1 MAVWHERVPHAE
13 IHPGYGRGVHFDEY
27 RSYDATGLAR
37 LVADKGVTPAELLD
51 VARTRAAAVNPRIN
65 AIVRDVPAPPADPVD
80 GPFTGVPF
88 LIKDL
93 AQDYA
98 GLPTSAGSRALAS
111 IPAAAHATIVARW
124 IDAGLVIF
132 GKTNTPEF
140 GAKGITEPTLW
151 GPARNP
157 WDLSR
162 TPGGSSGGSAA
173 AVAAGIVPCAGAND
187 GGGSIRIPA
196 ACCGLVGLKPSRGLT
211 PMGPMTAESLHGSAV
226 QGVVSRSVRDTA
238 AMLDVISGGEPWGP
252 YVPGLPDASFASA
265 VGAEP
270 GTLRI
275 GVRVPTAI
283 TPSPHREA
291 YAAVAATVQTL
302 TDLGHHV
309 EELPE
314 APFDDA
320 ALARE
325 FLLSWFV
332 YTAWEL
338 AEAKRVSGAGDEAFE
353 RDTLILAALGRA
365 TSSVDYLDA
374 VQRRHEHTCRL
385 TTYFESY
392 DLLLT
397 PTLATPPPKIGA
409 FDLPAVLE
417 RASDLLIKTRTAHLL
432 RFTKIVD
439 DTVEQN
445 LGWVPY
451 TQLANITGR
460 PAISLPLHW
469 TADGL
474 PLGVQFV
481 APLNG
486 ESLLIRLAA
495 QLEEAMPWADRLAP
509 VGG

>member
-1 MAVWHERVPHAE
+1 MD
-13 IHPGYGRGVHFDEY
+13 FQEY
-27 RSYDATGLAR
+27 RSHDATGLAR
-37 LVADKGVTPAELLD
+37 LVAEKQVTADELL
-51 VARTRAAAVNPRIN
+51 ALAQARAAQVNPRIN
-65 AIVRDVPAPPADPVD
+65 AIVRDVPAAPAGIAD
-80 GPFTGVPF
+80 GPFAGVPF

-98 GLPTSAGSRALAS
+98 GLPSSRGSRALKS
-111 IPAAAHATIVARW
+111 LPAAEHSTIVQRW
-124 IDAGLVIF
+124 IDAGVVIF

-140 GAKGITEPTLW
+140 GAKGITEPVAW
-151 GPARNP
+151 GPTRNP
-157 WDLSR
+157 WDVTR

-196 ACCGLVGLKPSRGLT
+196 ACCGLVGLKPGRGLT
-211 PMGPMTAESLHGSAV
+211 PMGPELGESMHGSAV
-226 QGVVSRSVRDTA
+226 QGVVSRTVRDTA

-252 YVPGLPDASFASA
+252 FTPGMPNAPFASC
-265 VGAEP
+265 VGQDP
-270 GTLRI
+270 GRLRI

-283 TPSPHREA
+283 TPVPHREA
-291 YAAVAATVQTL
+291 FAAVEATVQTL

-309 EELPE
+309 DELPQ

-325 FLLSWFV
+325 FLLTWFV

-338 AEAKRVSGAGDEAFE
+338 ADAKRLTGAGDDAFE
-353 RDTLILAALGRA
+353 RDTLILAAIGRA

-374 VQRRHEHTCRL
+374 VQRRHDHTRRL
-385 TTYFESY
+385 TRFFDSY

-397 PTLATPPPKIGA
+397 PSLATPPPAIGE
-409 FDLPAVLE
+409 FDLPVALQK
-417 RASDLLIKTRTAHLL
+417 ASDVLLKTRTAHLL

-439 DTVEQN
+439 DIVDKN

-469 TADGL
+469 TEEGL

-481 APLNG
+481 APLGG
-486 ESLLIRLAA
+486 ESLLIQLAA
-495 QLEEAMPWADRLAP
+495 QLEQAMPWRDRVAP
-509 VGG
+509 V